1 MHTMFCKGGFTMKC
15 PTCKKELERCVC
27 EGYNC
32 NTCGYHFDEKGRV
45 NSVLADD
52 RRRISFKIPKKLL
65 FQV

>member
-1 MHTMFCKGGFTMKC
+1 MKC